1 MLAVE
6 ASGVPSARAR
16 RTVLATLT
24 ICAPAGC
31 GSAGVGDLPPAA
43 EPGRAPVTTTAPAG
57 RVVPVGP
64 APEPVLADPATG
76 RVAVG
81 LRRASQLALVD
92 GDSGRVVQRVGL
104 PAAPRHLARSESGG
118 AVLVPAERAD
128 RLVVVRFTD
137 GTILADFAVG
147 DVPHDAAAAAGR
159 VFVGAEAAN
168 TVSVLV
174 DGAREARLRVA
185 TQPGGLAVAGGGRF
199 LAVVSV
205 RERVLELFDARTL
218 RRVGRAPA
226 GVGPTHVVPG
236 GDAWL
241 YVTDTRGGALL
252 VYRIAP
258 TLELVRRLHL
268 PGAPYGVAVDP
279 VRNRLWVTLTAG
291 NEVVELPAHGRPHV
305 LRRLPTV
312 RQPNGV
318 GVDPRSGRVFVT
330 GLTDGV
336 LQLID
341 PP

>member
-1 MLAVE
+1 V
-6 ASGVPSARAR
+6 ASVQGR
-16 RTVLATLT
+16 RGACHALATLA
-24 ICAPAGC
+24 IAAALAGC
-31 GSAGVGDLPPAA
+31 GSAGVGELPPAA
-43 EPGRAPVTTTAPAG
+43 EPGRAPVPTAAPAG
-57 RVVPVGP
+57 RVVAVGP
-64 APEPVLADPATG
+64 APEAVAVDPATG

-92 GDSGRVVQRVGL
+92 GRSGRVVRRIGL
-104 PAAPRHLARSESGG
+104 PAAPRHLAPAESGA

-128 RLVVVRFTD
+128 RLLVVGFAD
-137 GTILADFAVG
+137 GAILQDIVVG
-147 DVPHDAAAAAGR
+147 DFPHDATAASGR
-159 VFVGAEAAN
+159 VFVGDEAAN
-168 TVSVLV
+168 TMSVLRH
-174 DGAREARLRVA
+174 GRREARVRVA
-185 TQPGGLAVAGGGRF
+185 TQPGGLTGAGGGRF
-199 LAVVSV
+199 VAVVSV

-226 GVGPTHVVPG
+226 GVGPTHVAPG

-258 TLELVRRLHL
+258 ELELVRRLHL
-268 PGAPYGVAVDP
+268 PGAPYGIAADAV
-279 VRNRLWVTLTAG
+279 RKRLWITLTAR

-318 GVDPRSGRVFVT
+318 AVDPRSGRVFVS